1 MFVVPLSSK
10 CPRAYSHY
18 CLAWA
23 RATLERPGAGTSISC
38 KEWHQDILKTT
49 PAHTHPPTL
58 LSLPSFLLVL
68 GFFHFLL
75 TSLPSD
81 PRNKIRV
88 HQRLCSDPLFFL
100 LRLFLLKLC
109 SLYQFCLPDFPV
121 SLPWEVSGSLCART
135 VAGQLYKNCCRPTLQ
150 LAWTS

>member
-58 LSLPSFLLVL
+58 LSLPSFLFVL

-88 HQRLCSDPLFFL
+88 HQRLCSDPLFFFL
-100 LRLFLLKLC
+100 LRLFAPKALFTISTLSPRLPSES
-109 SLYQFCLPDFPV
+109 SLGGLWFT
-121 SLPWEVSGSLCART
+121 AR
-135 VAGQLYKNCCRPTLQ
+135 
-150 LAWTS
+150 

>member
-1 MFVVPLSSK
+1 MFVAPLSSK

-23 RATLERPGAGTSISC
+23 RATLERSGTGTSISY

-58 LSLPSFLLVL
+58 LSLPSFLFVL

-75 TSLPSD
+75 TSLLSD
-81 PRNKIRV
+81 LRNKIRV

-100 LRLFLLKLC
+100 LSLSAPKALFTISILSPRLPSES
-109 SLYQFCLPDFPV
+109 SLGGLWFT
-121 SLPWEVSGSLCART
+121 AH
-135 VAGQLYKNCCRPTLQ
+135 
-150 LAWTS
+150 